1 MIEIWKGRAYINKV
15 ENEFELRRWIIKNVA
30 PLKGTQLKISE
41 DVTQYEAECIARK
54 RGLAFKTIKNK
65 PTDKST
71 L

>member
-15 ENEFELRRWIIKNVA
+15 ENASELRRWIIDNVA
-30 PLKGTQLKISE
+30 PLKEDQLRIREDIS
-41 DVTQYEAECIARK
+41 QYEAEYIARK
-54 RGLAFKTIKNK
+54 RGLTFKTIKNK